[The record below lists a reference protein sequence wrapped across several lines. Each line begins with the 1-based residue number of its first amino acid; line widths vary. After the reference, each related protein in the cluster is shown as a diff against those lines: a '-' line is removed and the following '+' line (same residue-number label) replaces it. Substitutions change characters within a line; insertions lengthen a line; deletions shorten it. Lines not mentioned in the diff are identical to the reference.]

1 MDHQRCDASGILSTK
16 MLKFVAAWA
25 GDAIAAARAAGYRH
39 PESVAS
45 KIMQNQ
51 TVSAEIRR
59 KQRIM
64 TEESAKGL
72 ASQLNFNRSH
82 VLNRLWEIAQ
92 LTPSQT
98 SNSVSGQVKAAETLA
113 ALFDAELK
121 HIAELLPQLQTRTP
135 DEIQFW
141 IRHGH
146 FPLSSGENHE
156 KKSETTEK

>member
-1 MDHQRCDASGILSTK
+1 MTDHCPDASGVLSSK
-16 MLKFVAAWA
+16 MLKFIAAWQ

-39 PESVAS
+39 PKSMAF
-45 KIMQNQ
+45 KIMQNEVVN
-51 TVSAEIRR
+51 TEIRR

-64 TEESAKGL
+64 TEESAKRL
-72 ASQLNFNRSH
+72 AAQLNFSRSH

-92 LTPSQT
+92 LSPNDTKHT
-98 SNSVSGQVKAAETLA
+98 VGGQVKAAETLA
-113 ALFDAELK
+113 SIFDAELK

-156 KKSETTEK
+156 KKTETTEK

>member
-1 MDHQRCDASGILSTK
+1 
-16 MLKFVAAWA
+16 
-25 GDAIAAARAAGYRH
+25 
-39 PESVAS
+39 
-45 KIMQNQ
+45 
-51 TVSAEIRR
+51 
-59 KQRIM
+59 M
-64 TEESAKGL
+64 TEESAKSL

-98 SNSVSGQVKAAETLA
+98 SNSVGGQVKAAETLA

-121 HIAELLPQLQTRTP
+121 QIAELLPQLQTRTP
-135 DEIQFW
+135 EEIQFW
-141 IRHGH
+141 IRHGY